1 MFYYEHTY
9 DHSYRWVQP
18 PVGPRYIIIYYFVR
32 GPAGTLHVPDIGPGE
47 RADIMDEK
55 KALLCSTSITR
66 SECVLNVYPS
76 PKSVRLLPILFSTIS
91 LPLRQAS
98 LSLSVFF

>member
-1 MFYYEHTY
+1 MFYYEHSY

-66 SECVLNVYPS
+66 SECVSIPEVSSSEATTNI
-76 PKSVRLLPILFSTIS
+76 ILDD
-91 LPLRQAS
+91 
-98 LSLSVFF
+98 